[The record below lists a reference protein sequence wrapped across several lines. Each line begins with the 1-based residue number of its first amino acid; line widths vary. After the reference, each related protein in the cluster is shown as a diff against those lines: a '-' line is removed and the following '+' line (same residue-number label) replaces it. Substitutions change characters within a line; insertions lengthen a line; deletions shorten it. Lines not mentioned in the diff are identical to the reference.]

1 MLLNFATVPVQIKSV
16 RRHGTYCGD
25 HWFLG
30 GFRMIRYWM
39 LAFLLVGVTTGV
51 SEARG
56 RSHAMRSYGNSW
68 QSSRPT
74 YYTNGPTQAAY
85 FTSNQGN
92 SQQFVQPASFTS
104 SNSSSFVQG
113 NSMQAWAEEEARM
126 MASRGTCGHIRP
138 APMGYFVGVG
148 CGTTC
153 MGSGQLVAEATYQ
166 GKTVRVWRR

>member
-1 MLLNFATVPVQIKSV
+1 
-16 RRHGTYCGD
+16 
-25 HWFLG
+25 
-30 GFRMIRYWM
+30 MIRYWM
-39 LAFLLVGVTTGV
+39 LAFLLIGTTAGV

-56 RSHAMRSYGNSW
+56 RYQASRYQGNSW
-68 QSSRPT
+68 QSARPA
-74 YYTNGPTQAAY
+74 YYTNGTTHGTTQAAY
-85 FTSNQGN
+85 STS
-92 SQQFVQPASFTS
+92 SQHSSQHFVQQASFNSTQS
-104 SNSSSFVQG
+104 SYAVQG

-166 GKTVRVWRR
+166 GKTVRVWKR